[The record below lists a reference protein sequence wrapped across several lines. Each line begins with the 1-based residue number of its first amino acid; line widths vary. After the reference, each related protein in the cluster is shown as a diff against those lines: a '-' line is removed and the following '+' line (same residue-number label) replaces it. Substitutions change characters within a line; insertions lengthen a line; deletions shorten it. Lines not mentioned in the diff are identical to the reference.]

1 MDNLDGDK
9 YSLKRCPFCGGG
21 AEIIAETSGYA
32 VRCKG
37 CGAKI
42 AGDVIRNVVRCWNS
56 RWKYGQAQTKSNI

>member
-21 AEIIAETSGYA
+21 AEIIVETSGYA

-37 CGAKI
+37 CGAKV
-42 AGDVIRNVVRCWNS
+42 AGDAVRNAVRMLE
-56 RWKYGQAQTKSNI
+56 